1 MATDRYLLVAT
12 PTASSPCFCVYFTL
26 LQQVACD
33 KKKKPHITPSSSTN
47 TSYMNIIG
55 IGMNRASPLLSGQ
68 AVVSWAE
75 TSHTRSNVISLLLDL
90 LNSCW
95 VRYAFYEVM
104 IQKYSEW
111 GHNLQLI
118 MKITVLVFGEWD
130 PGGTSMRCVWAHVVS
145 AQVHLF
151 IGCLSLLHCFCVPQT
166 FNPHWLLSGKCIL
179 HKWNSY
185 GLPVGAPKSQWKS
198 A

>member
-33 KKKKPHITPSSSTN
+33 KKKKPHITPSPSTN

-95 VRYAFYEVM
+95 VRYDFYEVM

-118 MKITVLVFGEWD
+118 IKISVLVFGEYKHE
-130 PGGTSMRCVWAHVVS
+130 V
-145 AQVHLF
+145 
-151 IGCLSLLHCFCVPQT
+151 CLSPRGQCTGTPVHRLSFPFALLLCASNFWSPLTTVWQM
-166 FNPHWLLSGKCIL
+166 
-179 HKWNSY
+179 
-185 GLPVGAPKSQWKS
+185 
-198 A
+198 